1 METLTKLVYW
11 NDGITQHP
19 FHTEVGSTLYDISE
33 RDYPGTDYFDSA
45 IEALDMDCYEEKQS
59 QFERKPT
66 MDAVI
71 GIKQF
76 DGHFCNNPRLLLV
89 ELRIGYKTIAHL
101 STTELKGKVD
111 HTRNLLVG
119 SNLSSFN
126 IFVFTPAVAPHAR
139 SWFSRQ
145 EKANHWFKL
154 YVAWSTEEFK
164 QNVLAPQNYP
174 YQPYTDVEC
183 LKSDATNLI
192 NEGDTD
198 GFYIFFDSKMKFAIN
213 FQYNN
218 PNEYDAIIEVLKDI
232 WAIFTS
238 DVLTMNEHEILCKE
252 LIEEDYK
259 DRLL

>member
-33 RDYPGTDYFDSA
+33 RDYPGTDYFDPA
-45 IEALDMDCYEEKQS
+45 IEALDMDCYEEKHS

-89 ELRIGYKTIAHL
+89 ELRIGYKTIANL
-101 STTELKGKVD
+101 SLTELKGKVD
-111 HTRNLLVG
+111 HTRDLLVG
-119 SNLSSFN
+119 YNLSSFN
-126 IFVFTPAVAPHAR
+126 IFIFTSAVASQAR
-139 SWFSRQ
+139 SWISRQ
-145 EKANHWFKL
+145 EKTNNRLKL
-154 YVAWSTEEFK
+154 YVAWSLEEFS
-164 QNVLAPQNYP
+164 QNVFSPEKYP
-174 YQPYTDVEC
+174 YKPYTDVEK
-183 LKSDATNLI
+183 LKRYATNLI
-192 NEGDTD
+192 KERDTD
-198 GFYIFFDSKMKFAIN
+198 GFYFYFDSKMKFAIN

-218 PNEYDAIIEVLKDI
+218 PNEYEAIIKVLKDI
-232 WAIFTS
+232 WALFTS
-238 DVLTMNEHEILCKE
+238 EVLTMNENEILCKE
-252 LIEEDYK
+252 VIEEDYR